1 MASGAKGAA
10 VRQLERLYTTGGVS
24 GLTEDQLLDR
34 FVARNDEAAF
44 EAIVARHG
52 PMVLSVC
59 RRWLRDPNDVDDA
72 FQATFLVLVRKAGSL
87 RQRGLLGN
95 WLYGVAYKV
104 AVRARTDSAR
114 RQAMEKN
121 VKSDLAVSTEASK
134 TDPELDEE
142 IHRLPEKYRAPIVL
156 CYLEGRTHDE
166 AAVQLRW
173 PVGTVKGRLAR
184 ARDLLKSRLS
194 RRGVTVASSVVI
206 GEMLAR
212 DASASVV
219 LSEKLVSLTVRV
231 AALVAKNKSTAAAA
245 GILSA
250 KAVSLSEGVIQLMSL
265 SKLKMLAVTFAVTG
279 TMLSG
284 ASLYAYQ
291 QGSEPNPQA
300 AKVENPAQSKGFTA
314 TLTSNPAPSSASK
327 AATQPQ
333 PAAPA
338 TSSGASIPVGSMGG
352 GGMAGGMSGVAAID
366 TENLRI
372 KIAQL
377 GPRIAAHDKS
387 AKTKEI
393 VTKLELT
400 IEMRFGAETPIEDVL
415 KYIKTATEG
424 PNYKGIPIYVD
435 PTGLAE
441 AEKTMASPITMDL
454 EGVPLKTTLRLLLK
468 QIGLAYCVRDGV
480 LIISSV
486 EGIHQELMEA
496 QSENPDPEE
505 EARVKRGFQ

>member
-10 VRQLERLYTTGGVS
+10 VRQLDRLYTTGGVS
-24 GLTEDQLLDR
+24 GLSEDQLLDR

-44 EAIVARHG
+44 EAIVSRHG
-52 PMVLSVC
+52 PMVLNVC

-87 RQRGLLGN
+87 RQRDLLGN

-104 AVRARTDSAR
+104 SIRARTNSAR
-114 RQAMEKN
+114 RNAMETP
-121 VKSDLAVSTEASK
+121 VSADCATATEAST
-134 TDPELDEE
+134 TDPELHEE

-156 CYLEGRTHDE
+156 CYLEGLTHDE
-166 AAVQLRW
+166 AAQQLRW

-194 RRGVTVASSVVI
+194 RRGVTVASSLII

-212 DASASVV
+212 DANASVV

-245 GILSA
+245 GLLSA
-250 KAVSLSEGVIQLMSL
+250 KAVSLSEGVIQLMTL

-291 QGSEPNPQA
+291 GFGPNLQA
-300 AKVENPAQSKGFTA
+300 AKVENPAQGKT
-314 TLTSNPAPSSASK
+314 TTIPAPSAS
-327 AATQPQ
+327 
-333 PAAPA
+333 AAPA
-338 TSSGASIPVGSMGG
+338 SNAAAQPQLAAPAASSGGGSMQVGMMGGGEMGG
-352 GGMAGGMSGVAAID
+352 GGMGGGAAID
-366 TENLRI
+366 TEDLRI

-377 GPRIAAHDKS
+377 GPKIAAQDKS
-387 AKTKEI
+387 PKTKEI
-393 VTKLELT
+393 VTKLEQP
-400 IEMRFGAETPIEDVL
+400 ISISFAKETPFEDVL
-415 KYIKTATEG
+415 KYVKSATQG
-424 PNYKGIPIYVD
+424 QKDTGIPIYVD
-435 PTGLAE
+435 PIGLAE
-441 AEKTMASPITMDL
+441 AEKTMTSPITMDL
-454 EGVPLKTTLRLLLK
+454 EGVPLKTTLRLMLK
-468 QIGLAYCVRDGV
+468 QLGLAYCLRDGV

-486 EGIHQELMEA
+486 EGIYQELMEA
-496 QSENPDPEE
+496 KSENPE
-505 EARVKRGFQ
+505 